1 MGLWDVRPYVF
12 DQEVDVVG
20 SDDVIEHAE
29 TKAFLRL
36 ENPSASTGVGRT
48 FRGSFRFLNL
58 RGRCYVTVIG

>member
-1 MGLWDVRPYVF
+1 MLFDVRPYVF
-12 DQEVDVVG
+12 DQEMDVVR

-29 TKAFLRL
+29 TKVFLRL
-36 ENPSASTGVGRT
+36 ENPSGSTGVGRT